1 MIQRA
6 KLISHTNAGIV
17 LSHLFLSGVV
27 ESITKQSRKSTA
39 RRVYARFVP
48 DQWHP
53 SHRGSQTVYDHIA
66 AIATMNATTA
76 MKGAASK
83 SDISHMVRSHCIA
96 PFPSPHPT
104 PRHQHADRRLDGINH
119 LETMA
124 GPLHVIG
131 DLLLIRR
138 QPSARWN
145 AQRPSAWKIWKSGQ
159 PRRVPM
165 RLMRISNHATHATPP
180 AR

>member
-53 SHRGSQTVYDHIA
+53 RHRGSQTVYDHIA

-104 PRHQHADRRLDGINH
+104 PRHA
-119 LETMA
+119 TST
-124 GPLHVIG
+124 
-131 DLLLIRR
+131 LIAA
-138 QPSARWN
+138 STESTTSKRW
-145 AQRPSAWKIWKSGQ
+145 
-159 PRRVPM
+159 
-165 RLMRISNHATHATPP
+165 P
-180 AR
+180 ALFM